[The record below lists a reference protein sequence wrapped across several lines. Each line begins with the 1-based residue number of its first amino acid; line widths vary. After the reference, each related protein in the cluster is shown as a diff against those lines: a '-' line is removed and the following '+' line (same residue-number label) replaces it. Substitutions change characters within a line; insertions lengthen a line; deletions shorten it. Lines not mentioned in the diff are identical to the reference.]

1 MSNEWNTIGKE
12 RIADD
17 VYNDNSQKM
26 HAEIVGVMLMLKT
39 HDRDEAIDW
48 IVQQRIDQWYE
59 QGG

>member
-1 MSNEWNTIGKE
+1 MSNEWNTMGEE

-26 HAEIVGVMLMLKT
+26 HAEIIGVMLMLKT

-48 IVQQRIDQWYE
+48 IVNQRIEDWYN

>member
-1 MSNEWNTIGKE
+1 MSNEWNTMGEE
-12 RIADD
+12 RIAYD

>member
-1 MSNEWNTIGKE
+1 
-12 RIADD
+12 
-17 VYNDNSQKM
+17 
-26 HAEIVGVMLMLKT
+26 MLKT

>member
-1 MSNEWNTIGKE
+1 MSNEWNTMGEE

-17 VYNDNSQKM
+17 VYNDNSLKM